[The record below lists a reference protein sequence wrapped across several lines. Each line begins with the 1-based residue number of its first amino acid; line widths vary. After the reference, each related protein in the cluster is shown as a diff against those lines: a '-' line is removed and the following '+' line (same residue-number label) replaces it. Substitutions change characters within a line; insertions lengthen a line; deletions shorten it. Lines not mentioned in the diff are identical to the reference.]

1 MNAVYIPAR
10 FLHSW
15 AEQLPRRERTHARL
29 AVEAPLSL
37 LGVSGHAQ
45 AILGRSVANRPGE
58 QMLGSMVALV
68 ALVALVA
75 DKKTDHW
82 NPRETALCALSEEE
96 GAKNVLRSLRM
107 NASSNLRSPV

>member
-1 MNAVYIPAR
+1 MRDLQSKHRSA
-10 FLHSW
+10 FW
-15 AEQLPRRERTHARL
+15 GFQ
-29 AVEAPLSL
+29 
-37 LGVSGHAQ
+37 GMQQ

-58 QMLGSMVALV
+58 QMLGSM
-68 ALVALVA
+68 VALVA